1 MDPHSDS
8 KDCYLFLITG
18 NGSRFRSQFRST
30 KFEDIIENDANFLFK
45 NLQLATRSLYCEF
58 MNLYLKEARKKKAE
72 FEGKCYRRKI
82 NQDINLEP
90 KVIYKNYGPNR
101 CYRDDVTLVD
111 RTKGTRGGRSLR
123 D

>member
-1 MDPHSDS
+1 MINALCTMCRREKRSCREDFPHDNFYWDISKIMDPHSDS

-18 NGSRFRSQFRST
+18 NGSRFR
-30 KFEDIIENDANFLFK
+30 
-45 NLQLATRSLYCEF
+45 TRSLYCEF

-72 FEGKCYRRKI
+72 FEGK
-82 NQDINLEP
+82 DINLEP